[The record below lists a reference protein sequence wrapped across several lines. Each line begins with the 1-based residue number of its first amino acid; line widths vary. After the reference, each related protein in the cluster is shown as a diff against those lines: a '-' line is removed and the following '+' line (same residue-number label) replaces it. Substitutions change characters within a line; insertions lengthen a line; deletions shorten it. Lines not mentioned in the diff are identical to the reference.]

1 MNNGLKIILARMDT
15 NPEEFKMYPSN
26 SKWVALVDRF
36 WDIFTDEEREAYQ
49 AKLREILGDDF
60 SELILKELM
69 EDPITGMKY
78 KASDRYSLGWTD
90 PNTLGSLSKAVSLSA
105 AQVAS
110 ANELGIP
117 LEHYAK
123 ALSKQGL

>member
-1 MNNGLKIILARMDT
+1 MNSGLKIILARMDT
-15 NPEEFKMYPSN
+15 NPEEFQMYPSN

-36 WDIFTDEEREAYQ
+36 WDIFTDEERETYQ
-49 AKLREILGDDF
+49 AKLREILEDNF

-78 KASDRYSLGWTD
+78 KASDRYATGWTD
-90 PNTLGSLSKAVSLSA
+90 ARGAVSLTQT
-105 AQVAS
+105 QVAM
-110 ANELGIP
+110 AEKIGIS
-117 LEHYAK
+117 LKDYAK